1 MGQNHGQLKK
11 KIATGFKCLK
21 WHAFVAYMGVTRLE
35 KIRNTHI
42 KESLELDQGVM
53 DKVSTKRLKYFGH
66 VLRMKPTRY
75 PKIAV
80 EGKVTGNRPRG
91 RPPKRWLDCIS
102 EDCKARSIPRL
113 TDASRLVADRK
124 TWHTITIQKPSRVPW
139 PAWTA

>member
-1 MGQNHGQLKK
+1 M
-11 KIATGFKCLK
+11 ACLRRI
-21 WHAFVAYMGVTRLE
+21 MGVTRLD
-35 KIRNTHI
+35 KLKNTHI
-42 KESLELDQGVM
+42 KESLNLERDFM

-66 VLRMKPTRY
+66 ILRMKSTRY

-80 EGKVTGNRPRG
+80 EGNVARNRPRG

-113 TDASRLVADRK
+113 IDASRLAADRK
-124 TWHTITIQKPSRVPW
+124 TWHTIIIQKPSRGPW